1 MKENRYSI
9 TATRK
14 QRTKVRDEKDLAK
27 DIPSDLLT
35 HSAISSSMIQPTNEV
50 NIIMTNNTI
59 ISQYCHS
66 WELRLQYMNFWG
78 IYLNNN
84 ATEKK
89 R

>member
-27 DIPSDLLT
+27 DIPNDLLT
-35 HSAISSSMIQPTNEV
+35 HSAISSSMIQPTDEV
-50 NIIMTNNTI
+50 NIIMTNDTI

-66 WELRLQYMNFWG
+66 WELRLQYMSFG
-78 IYLNNN
+78 GYI
-84 ATEKK
+84 
-89 R
+89 

>member
-14 QRTKVRDEKDLAK
+14 QRSKVRDEKDLAK

-35 HSAISSSMIQPTNEV
+35 HSAISSPMIQPTDEV
-50 NIIMTNNTI
+50 NIIMTNDTT

-66 WELRLQYMNFWG
+66 WKLRIQYMSFEG
-78 IYLNNN
+78 YI
-84 ATEKK
+84 
-89 R
+89 